1 MTYME
6 LSVYGRLRKIA
17 KTGPYS
23 MFCKLLDMW
32 KGTCAPRQVRRQ
44 ASAGSRQVR
53 SPASEGSRRVRSP
66 ASAGSRRARSPRARS
81 PASAGSQWAR
91 SPASVG
97 NWQARCTRRPRGA
110 SGRGHLVGGF
120 GSEAGDHRMTL
131 GGEQSVRN
139 HAPILSRPLALAELI

>member
-66 ASAGSRRARSPRARS
+66 RARS

-110 SGRGHLVGGF
+110 GGRGHLVGGF

>member
-53 SPASEGSRRVRSP
+53 SPASEGSRRV
-66 ASAGSRRARSPRARS
+66 RS